1 MMKQELGIDPPTRES
16 EDEKSGGEG
25 SREVDVVF
33 PAVNKR
39 R

>member
-1 MMKQELGIDPPTRES
+1 MMKQELGVDPPTRES
-16 EDEKSGGEG
+16 EDEKSGEG